1 MKKPHRKGSKKSQQN
16 NSESKQGR
24 NESRRDSNES
34 NRKGSSES
42 TTPSTRGGAKPIGNT
57 LRAGIK
63 ASSSVRSLS
72 SIIGGGKSGGGGI
85 VAKVAQRPTFATSS
99 SKPVRGKSNEQKPSF
114 KKPHS
119 QKNQKRQVEE
129 KIQVPQNKHLDGL
142 KYVEGIIKCHPDG
155 YGFLIPDDP
164 KHPDIYISRQ
174 FMTSIMTNDRLRVI
188 VHKTRNEERLSGE
201 VVEILTRAVKK
212 VVGKFLPVD
221 VKYGVILDENRH
233 WGSDLRIRAE
243 DSLGAK
249 EGDVV
254 VVEITSYPGRNQDF
268 TGHVVSIIGDS
279 ANPMNDVTRIVH
291 LHNIPHEFSKRA
303 EEEAKAFS
311 PYVSE
316 RDTAGRVDLRHLNL
330 ITIDGATAKDF
341 DDAVYTEVD
350 GKGFRVWVAIA
361 DVSHYVQPDSP
372 IDQDA
377 YERGTSVYFPNFV
390 VPMLPEALSNEL
402 CSLKPKVARLCFVCE
417 MQMDFQGTIL
427 THKFYEAV
435 MESKARVT
443 YGQAQEILD
452 GRTPS
457 NLNHVE
463 ANIKSCRDIAKI
475 LMAKRFREGSLDL
488 EIPETQVI
496 VNEAG
501 EAVDIIKSERLFA
514 HRLIEELMLAANVSV
529 GRFFGEQ
536 NVPGIYRIHEEP
548 NEEKI
553 AELQKFLWN
562 FGAKN
567 SLTGKDRLQTK
578 ITKSLET
585 FKGKPEQQ
593 ILSMLTLRAMN
604 QAKYS
609 SQNLGHFGLGFSHY
623 SHFTSPIRRYPDL
636 IAHRLIKSLLIPKY
650 KNWALNEDQL
660 ATASSM
666 LSACEQRSV
675 KAERQL
681 VSIKK
686 ARFMQKFVGEKFDGV
701 ISSVARFG
709 IFVNLR
715 AFDVDGLVKIE
726 NLGDDRFSF
735 DPEMLLLLGS
745 RTKAKFKIGD
755 NLEVFVTNVDIEAGK
770 IDFKLT
776 AEDPLDASEGIED
789 VDSDWEKRKFKK
801 GSETKFEKS
810 YDRSS
815 KKRKPKKGHLSGQD
829 EKFQT
834 TGEHTKKRG
843 TDENDRSGVRK
854 KRFPK
859 RRGKN

>member
-1 MKKPHRKGSKKSQQN
+1 MKKPHRKGSKKSRN
-16 NSESKQGR
+16 NNPETNQKR
-24 NESRRDSNES
+24 NDSRRDSTDNE
-34 NRKGSSES
+34 RKGPAEAA
-42 TTPSTRGGAKPIGNT
+42 TPNRSGTKPIGNT

-63 ASSSVRSLS
+63 ASSSVRSLGS
-72 SIIGGGKSGGGGI
+72 IGGAGKSAVGSGI
-85 VAKVAQRPTFATSS
+85 VAKIAPRPTFSISS
-99 SKPVRGKSNEQKPSF
+99 STNSKPLTGKTNNTRPTF
-114 KKPHS
+114 KKPN
-119 QKNQKRQVEE
+119 QNQTNQKRHSED
-129 KIQVPQNKHLDGL
+129 KIQVVQNKHLEGL

-164 KHPDIYISRQ
+164 KHPDVYISRQ

-188 VHKTRNEERLSGE
+188 VHKSRNEERLSGE
-201 VVEILTRAVKK
+201 VVEILLRAVKK

-279 ANPMNDVTRIVH
+279 ANPLNDVTRIVH
-291 LHNIPHEFSKRA
+291 LHNIPHEFSKGA
-303 EEEAKAFS
+303 EQQAKAFS

-316 RDTAGRVDLRHLNL
+316 RDTAGRVDLRGKNL

-341 DDAVYTEVD
+341 DDAVYTEID

-361 DVSHYVQPDSP
+361 DVSHYVQPGSP
-372 IDQDA
+372 IDDDA
-377 YERGTSVYFPNFV
+377 YERGTSVYFPNYV

-417 MQMDFQGTIL
+417 MQLDFQGNIL
-427 THKFYEAV
+427 THDFYEAV

-443 YGQAQEILD
+443 YGEAQEILD

-457 NLNHVE
+457 HLNHIE

-475 LMAKRFREGSLDL
+475 LMAKRFREGSLNL

-514 HRLIEELMLAANVSV
+514 HRLIEELMLVANVSV
-529 GRFFGEQ
+529 GRYLGEQ

-567 SLTGKDRLQTK
+567 SLAGKDRLQTK
-578 ITKSLET
+578 ISKSLES
-585 FKGKPEQQ
+585 FHGKPEQQ

-636 IAHRLIKSLLIPKY
+636 IAHRLLKSLLIPKY
-650 KNWALNEDQL
+650 KSWALNEDQL

-715 AFDVDGLVKIE
+715 SFDVDGLVKIE

-745 RTKAKFKIGD
+745 RTKVKFKIGD
-755 NLEVFVTNVDIEAGK
+755 SIEVFVTSVDIDGGK

-776 AEDPLDASEGIED
+776 AEDPSEESSGTE
-789 VDSDWEKRKFKK
+789 DSDSGWEKRRIKNGSKKDHDKNSRMNKAKK
-801 GSETKFEKS
+801 GQ
-810 YDRSS
+810 
-815 KKRKPKKGHLSGQD
+815 LSGQK
-829 EKFQT
+829 EKPQT
-834 TGEHTKKRG
+834 AGEHTKKRG
-843 TDENDRSGVRK
+843 EDENDRSRVRK

-859 RRGKN
+859 RR

>member
-1 MKKPHRKGSKKSQQN
+1 M
-16 NSESKQGR
+16 
-24 NESRRDSNES
+24 
-34 NRKGSSES
+34 
-42 TTPSTRGGAKPIGNT
+42 AKLAP
-57 LRAGIK
+57 
-63 ASSSVRSLS
+63 
-72 SIIGGGKSGGGGI
+72 
-85 VAKVAQRPTFATSS
+85 RPTFSISS
-99 SKPVRGKSNEQKPSF
+99 SPSTNAPKPTQTKSNTSKPTF
-114 KKPHS
+114 KKPS
-119 QKNQKRQVEE
+119 SNQKRPTED
-129 KIQVPQNKHLDGL
+129 KIQVVQNKHLDGL

-164 KHPDIYISRQ
+164 KHPDVYISRQ

-188 VHKTRNEERLSGE
+188 VHKSRNEERLSGE
-201 VVEILTRAVKK
+201 VVEILARAVKK

-233 WGSDLRIRAE
+233 WGSDLRIRTE
-243 DSLGAK
+243 DSMGAK
-249 EGDVV
+249 EGEIV

-279 ANPMNDVTRIVH
+279 EDPLNDITRVIH
-291 LHNIPHEFSKRA
+291 LHNISFEFSPKA
-303 EEEAKAFS
+303 LEQAKAFS

-316 RDTAGRVDLRHLNL
+316 KDIAGRVDLRDKNL

-341 DDAVYTEVD
+341 DDAVYTEID

-361 DVSHYVQPDSP
+361 DVSHYVEPGSS
-372 IDQDA
+372 IDDDA

-417 MQMDFQGTIL
+417 MQMDFQGNIFS
-427 THKFYEAV
+427 HDFYEAV

-452 GRTPS
+452 GKTPS
-457 NLNHVE
+457 HLNHIE
-463 ANIKSCRDIAKI
+463 SNIKNCRDIAKI

-501 EAVDIIKSERLFA
+501 EPVDIIKSERLFA

-529 GRFFGEQ
+529 GRFLGEK
-536 NVPGIYRIHEEP
+536 NIPGIYRIHEEP

-553 AELQKFLWN
+553 ADLQKFLWN

-578 ITKSLET
+578 ISKTLES

-636 IAHRLIKSLLIPKY
+636 IAHRLLKSMLMPKY
-650 KNWALNEDQL
+650 KSWALNDDQL

-715 AFDVDGLVKIE
+715 AFDVDGLVKVE
-726 NLGDDRFSF
+726 NLGDDRFTF

-755 NLEVFVTNVDIEAGK
+755 PIQVFVTGVDIEAGK
-770 IDFKLT
+770 IDFKLQADDT
-776 AEDPLDASEGIED
+776 EKEPDDRNDSKKQKKYDKSKKYAS
-789 VDSDWEKRKFKK
+789 KK
-801 GSETKFEKS
+801 GQVSGQQEKSET
-810 YDRSS
+810 
-815 KKRKPKKGHLSGQD
+815 P
-829 EKFQT
+829 
-834 TGEHTKKRG
+834 GEHTKKRG
-843 TDENDRSGVRK
+843 KDEDDRGRVRK

-859 RRGKN
+859 RRRKD